1 MSPVRS
7 VVTFRIDDDLRPAMQ
22 ALRARDGIG
31 YSEQIR
37 RGLRLF
43 LEAKDVLNKPDRK
56 RVGARRRS

>member
-1 MSPVRS
+1 
-7 VVTFRIDDDLRPAMQ
+7 MQ